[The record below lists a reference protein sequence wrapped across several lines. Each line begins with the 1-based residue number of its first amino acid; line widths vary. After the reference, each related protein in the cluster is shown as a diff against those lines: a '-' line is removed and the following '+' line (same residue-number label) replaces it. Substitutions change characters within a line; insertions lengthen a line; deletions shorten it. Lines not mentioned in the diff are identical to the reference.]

1 MPLTSLV
8 GLQRTSHY
16 SFLDRPREAAQL
28 VHELA

>member
-1 MPLTSLV
+1 MPLTLLA

-16 SFLDRPREAAQL
+16 SFLDRPRQVAQP